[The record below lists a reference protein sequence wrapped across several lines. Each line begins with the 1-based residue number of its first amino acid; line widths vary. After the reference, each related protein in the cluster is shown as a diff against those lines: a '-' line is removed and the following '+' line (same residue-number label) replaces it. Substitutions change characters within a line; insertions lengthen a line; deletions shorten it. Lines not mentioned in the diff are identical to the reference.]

1 MLHLRSSS
9 SSFLVGS
16 SAAGLSLIGIALCA
30 CSPQDSGDSA
40 SAPQAAPSA
49 AAEPFIPEATVLET
63 MHYVVMPN
71 AAILWDAVGTIV
83 TETGVEVRA
92 PKTDEDWESVR
103 GAAITLAEASN
114 ALMIPGRDVDVA
126 GAPAASPEELTADQ
140 IQDLREREWDAWVA
154 HAVILHKTVTGLID
168 AIDNRDATALM
179 DAGGPLDEAC
189 ESCHLQFWYP
199 PDPNPEQ

>member
-9 SSFLVGS
+9 GSFMAGR
-16 SAAGLSLIGIALCA
+16 AATGLSLIGIALCA
-30 CSPQDSGDSA
+30 CSPQGPEESA
-40 SAPQAAPSA
+40 PAPQAAPSA
-49 AAEPFIPEATVLET
+49 AAEPFIPEATVLEM

-71 AAILWDAVGTIV
+71 AAVLWDSVGTIV
-83 TETGVEVRA
+83 SQAGIEERA
-92 PKTDEDWESVR
+92 PKTDEDWERVR

-114 ALMIPGRDVDVA
+114 ALMIRGRDVDVP
-126 GAPAASPEELTADQ
+126 GTPADSPEELSPDQ
-140 IQDLREREWDAWVA
+140 IEDLREQEWDAWVA

-168 AIDNRDATALM
+168 AIDNQDAGALM

-199 PDPNPEQ
+199 PDLNQEQ